1 MGHLVWFFITLICF
15 TLRKKVVLEDAD
27 GKPMGSFQCIIALW
41 HNRVF
46 VPCYVYRYVL
56 KGKKVQM
63 SMLTSASKDGALLAT
78 VAKDYGMRA
87 VRGSSRRRG
96 VAGFM
101 DMLRELKD
109 GCSMCITPDGPK
121 GPIYKCHP
129 GVIKLASV
137 SGLPI
142 VPARIS
148 YSSYWRIKKAWDG
161 FVIPK
166 PFSRVVVHLAK
177 CIEVPA
183 DLTPE
188 QQQEYCEKLNQV
200 LAAGTPDFEPI
211 HPDKS

>member
-46 VPCYVYRYVL
+46 VPCYVYRYVI

-142 VPARIS
+142 VPTRIS

-161 FVIPK
+161 FIIPK

-188 QQQEYCEKLNQV
+188 QQQEYCEKLNQA